1 MSDLETSQISPEKR
15 KVRRRPM
22 LLLSKSKAV
31 QTEPVDFGT
40 STDSDLFSPVSDS
53 FINPHLHRNRPSI
66 SPSISTTTSDLEPR
80 PALSHTDSL
89 TSSPT
94 LPPYTSAG
102 GLSSESGPGTVDPR
116 SLALHSLIEYMSR
129 LLLKISQ
136 SDVQT
141 LTKRLKRQHLPG
153 DVGHLSKSTLN
164 SIISEVNELRNHF
177 RTVLETERKQDLLAQ
192 SAGEKERQ
200 FESQVTRKV
209 GVADPSNILAGAD
222 PFPLRTTG
230 LPRSRQ
236 ALQGH
241 FHRAVF
247 APVVRQRGRSRP
259 VQCVQAPRTSF
270 GRRGSRSHPTAAQDC
285 SQLVR
290 PGLDLRTH
298 LKVLHHSACGE
309 LGR

>member
-1 MSDLETSQISPEKR
+1 
-15 KVRRRPM
+15 M

-31 QTEPVDFGT
+31 QTEPVSFGT
-40 STDSDLFSPVSDS
+40 SADPALFSPISES
-53 FINPHLHRNRPSI
+53 FNNPHLHRNRPSI

-102 GLSSESGPGTVDPR
+102 GPSSDSGHGTADPR
-116 SLALHSLIEYMSR
+116 SLALISLIEYMSR

-141 LTKRLKRQHLPG
+141 LTRRLKRQHLPG

-177 RTVLETERKQDLLAQ
+177 RTVLETERKQDLQAQ
-192 SAGEKERQ
+192 SGGEKERQ

-209 GVADPSNILAGAD
+209 GFFD
-222 PFPLRTTG
+222 R
-230 LPRSRQ
+230 
-236 ALQGH
+236 
-241 FHRAVF
+241 
-247 APVVRQRGRSRP
+247 
-259 VQCVQAPRTSF
+259 
-270 GRRGSRSHPTAAQDC
+270 
-285 SQLVR
+285 
-290 PGLDLRTH
+290 
-298 LKVLHHSACGE
+298 
-309 LGR
+309 